1 MKFVGLTTFSSC
13 FPPRPPQVAAISL
26 NQWRFVGGGLSDCGH
41 IVTYCWNG
49 LNLEK
54 ESRQE

>member
-1 MKFVGLTTFSSC
+1 MA
-13 FPPRPPQVAAISL
+13 PQVAAISL